1 MAKEMVMVTAM
12 AMAKEMVTATVMVT
26 AMVTAMAK
34 AGRVGL
40 LKRRLHF
47 VARPPRCLEHRG
59 RQLYQSFHL
68 EAADLSQ
75 L

>member
-26 AMVTAMAK
+26 AMAK

-40 LKRRLHF
+40 LKRRQHF
-47 VARPPRCLEHRG
+47 VARPPRCLEQRG

-68 EAADLSQ
+68 EAADMSQ

>member
-12 AMAKEMVTATVMVT
+12 AMAKEMVTATV
-26 AMVTAMAK
+26 MVTAMAK